1 MKNDYATNSKHS
13 EPLIVSVS
21 GLRGI
26 VGKSLTDDVAAAYAC
41 SFIETLPPGPVVI
54 GRDGRESGPAL
65 KESINKAI
73 VASGRDVL
81 DCDVASTPT
90 VGVAIVEN
98 NAAGGIQ
105 ISASHN
111 PAPYNGLKLFSSDGR
126 VLPAVAGD
134 AVRLRFEALRRAPPK
149 TQKKS
154 THGSVRAIESLS
166 LIHI

>member
-1 MKNDYATNSKHS
+1 MKNDPAMNSEHS

-26 VGKSLTDDVAAAYAC
+26 VGESLNDDVAAAYAC
-41 SFIETLPPGPVVI
+41 SFIETLPAGPIVI

-65 KESINKAI
+65 KEAIIKAI

-98 NAAGGIQ
+98 SAAGGIQ

-111 PAPYNGLKLFSSDGR
+111 PAPYNGLKHCYS
-126 VLPAVAGD
+126 
-134 AVRLRFEALRRAPPK
+134 
-149 TQKKS
+149 
-154 THGSVRAIESLS
+154 
-166 LIHI
+166 

>member
-1 MKNDYATNSKHS
+1 MKNDPATNSEHS

-26 VGKSLTDDVAAAYAC
+26 VGESLTDDVAAAYAC
-41 SFIETLPPGPVVI
+41 SFIETLPAGPIAI

-65 KESINKAI
+65 KEAIIKAI

-98 NAAGGIQ
+98 SAAGI
-105 ISASHN
+105 
-111 PAPYNGLKLFSSDGR
+111 R
-126 VLPAVAGD
+126 
-134 AVRLRFEALRRAPPK
+134 E
-149 TQKKS
+149 
-154 THGSVRAIESLS
+154 
-166 LIHI
+166 

>member
-1 MKNDYATNSKHS
+1 MNNGTGSNVSHP

-41 SFIETLPPGPVVI
+41 SFIETLPAGPIVV

-65 KESINKAI
+65 KKIISKAI
-73 VASGRDVL
+73 TASGRDVL
-81 DCDVASTPT
+81 DCDTASTPT
-90 VGVAIVEN
+90 VGVAVVEN

-111 PAPYNGLKLFSSDGR
+111 PAPYNGLKLFSEKGR
-126 VLPAVAGD
+126 VLPATEGD
-134 AVRLRFEALRRAPPK
+134 AVRLRFEAMRRTPPK
-149 TQKKS
+149 TQKECEAWKY
-154 THGSVRAIESLS
+154 SLN
-166 LIHI
+166 